1 MAGGINKPGGIT
13 GSHEP
18 PLVPAPPGWGTD
30 SEKFAIFFVPSEI
43 KPPLSKHL
51 GQPMERRQARRRAQ
65 VEAEDAEE
73 MVTVLLPQLQKTEVQ
88 DPGYHGRRKNEQRHS
103 G

>member
-1 MAGGINKPGGIT
+1 
-13 GSHEP
+13 
-18 PLVPAPPGWGTD
+18 
-30 SEKFAIFFVPSEI
+30 
-43 KPPLSKHL
+43 
-51 GQPMERRQARRRAQ
+51 MERRQARRRAQ